1 MPCSINICRKVANI
15 STEFETTNTALK
27 RDYIVNNIELYNSI
41 VKKLNICRGSFG
53 TGYPFYALK
62 KNYREGVLPV
72 IDEQI
77 RYNNELLENV
87 NQSKHLIWHCANCL
101 EEKGAILP
109 DLKQICKP
117 CPSMDDE
124 LKPRKIINRLPDI
137 DMWMV
142 CNDNNIEEAKEK
154 LIDLFK
160 ENKLYPSD
168 IDPMRT
174 IGDVEEIVNCI
185 KRGYMPEKN
194 LPLDAHIIDYETL
207 YSLMDSIPKE
217 IEASLKIGKLPYLP
231 IHPYSYRKKWQHDD
245 MAYNFILDFLYT
257 FTEFNFDNELQEKL
271 DSTRT
276 ELTNNFSI
284 DDLYSCVVGVAPESV
299 KRRLTN
305 KVLEK
310 RLVERLE
317 SWKK

>member
-1 MPCSINICRKVANI
+1 MICSINICRKVANI
-15 STEFETTNTALK
+15 STEFELANTSLK
-27 RDYIVNNIELYNSI
+27 RDYIVKNIELYNSI
-41 VKKLNICRGSFG
+41 VKNLNICRGSFG

-62 KNYREGVLPV
+62 KDLKGGTLPV

-77 RYNNELLENV
+77 RYNNELIEHV
-87 NQSKHLIWHCANCL
+87 NHSKHLTWHCASCL
-101 EEKGAILP
+101 EEKGDKLP

-142 CNDNNIEEAKEK
+142 CNDANIEEAKEK
-154 LIDLFK
+154 LIDLFR
-160 ENKLYPSD
+160 ENNLYPSD

-174 IGDVEEIVNCI
+174 IGDVEEIVDCI
-185 KRGYMPEKN
+185 KRGDMPKKN

-207 YSLMDSIPKE
+207 YSLMDSICKE
-217 IEASLKIGKLPYLP
+217 IDISLKSGRLPYLP

-271 DSTRT
+271 NSTRT
-276 ELTNNFSI
+276 ELVKNFSV
-284 DDLYSCVVGVAPESV
+284 DDLYSCVVGIAPKSV
-299 KRRLTN
+299 NRRLMN